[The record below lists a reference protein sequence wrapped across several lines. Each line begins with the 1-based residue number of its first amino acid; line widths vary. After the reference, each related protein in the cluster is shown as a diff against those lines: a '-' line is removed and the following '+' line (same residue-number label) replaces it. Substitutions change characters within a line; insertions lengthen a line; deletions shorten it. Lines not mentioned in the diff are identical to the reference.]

1 MITGE
6 DVYRLYGGKIEST
19 NVPLEMIED
28 YTRLHPSLKV
38 DWTNFEELRRDESQK
53 SKIFS
58 VYNKTMK
65 TNENLSHHPLE
76 KLADLLKQ
84 SSSIKSTID
93 DPYKYQ
99 VDQSIN
105 AEVQLIIEN
114 DGLNVVQSMDSTRKY
129 YILLDRTNFYATAG
143 GQSSDRGIIQFS
155 HNLSFQVE

>member
-1 MITGE
+1 MITG
-6 DVYRLYGGKIEST
+6 DDLYRLYGGKIEST

-28 YTRLHPSLKV
+28 YTRLYPSLKV
-38 DWTNFEELRRDESQK
+38 DWTNFEELRRDESRK
-53 SKIFS
+53 SKMFS

-84 SSSIKSTID
+84 PSTID

-99 VDQSIN
+99 PDQSIN
-105 AEVQLIIEN
+105 AEVQSIIEI
-114 DGLNVVQSMDSTRKY
+114 DGLNVVQSVDSTRKY

-143 GQSSDRGIIQFS
+143 GQSSDRGIIQFP
-155 HNLSFQVE
+155 HNLSFHVE